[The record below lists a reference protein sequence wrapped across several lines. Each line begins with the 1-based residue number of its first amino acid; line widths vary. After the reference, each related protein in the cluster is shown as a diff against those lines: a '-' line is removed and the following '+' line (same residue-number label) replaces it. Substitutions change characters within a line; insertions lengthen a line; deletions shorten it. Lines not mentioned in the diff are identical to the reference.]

1 MLSDVLA
8 LSFALIFADNI
19 IFGSSLGAG
28 TLLTMSGKKRY
39 LKGFCLSALYLMTVG
54 TTLSYFADLLF
65 AGLSYSR
72 YVRTVGFVLVI
83 GTVYIITL
91 LALWKFAGSRFDN
104 MKRYIHVSAFNS
116 AVLGSMLLASNN
128 LRGGYFDLGNTLLGY
143 FLYGLFSGLGF
154 CFAALISA
162 LVYDRLH
169 SEKIPKSFRG
179 YPAMLIFLGFISMA
193 LYGL

>member
-1 MLSDVLA
+1 MLSDILT

-39 LKGFCLSALYLMTVG
+39 LKGFCLSALYLMTAG

-65 AGLSYSR
+65 DTLTFSR
-72 YVRTVGFVLVI
+72 YVRPVGFVLVI
-83 GTVYIITL
+83 GVIYIITL
-91 LALWKFAGSRFDN
+91 LLLWKFAGERFDN

-116 AVLGSMLLASNN
+116 AVLGSMLLASRN
-128 LRGGYFDLGNTLLGY
+128 RSYFDLGNTLFGY

-154 CFAALISA
+154 CLAALICS
-162 LVYDRLH
+162 LVYGRLH
-169 SEKIPKSFRG
+169 SEAIPKSFRG